1 MNKEIYS
8 KVIDLLLSGELD
20 YKKIAIELAKREP
33 AIFLEILTPTR
44 ERMLPNKTSQTKRML
59 PNKTSQ
65 TIAAYIKSNQLI
77 SAIKELRN
85 VKGLDLKTA
94 KDIIYVAADRDDVFL
109 GHEEIKLCEEIKTA
123 LRT

>member
-33 AIFLEILTPTR
+33 EIFLKISGVLVEQILSGDTVR
-44 ERMLPNKTSQTKRML
+44 L
-59 PNKTSQ
+59 
-65 TIAAYIKSNQLI
+65 IASFIKSDQLI

-85 VKGLDLKTA
+85 AKSLDLKTA
-94 KDIIYVAADRDDVFL
+94 KDIIYVAADREDVFL
-109 GHEEIKLCEEIKTA
+109 SSEHTKMCEEIKTA

>member
-44 ERMLPNKTSQTKRML
+44 ERMLPNKTSQT
-59 PNKTSQ
+59 
-65 TIAAYIKSNQLI
+65 IAAYIKSNQLI

-94 KDIIYVAADRDDVFL
+94 KDIIYVAADRDGVFFL